1 MEFKGTK
8 GEWINTYP
16 IITSDEE
23 DICEIFVHLDAYMD
37 NSNAISEKIAE
48 ANAKLIA
55 CAPEM
60 LEIINEIIESIK
72 NEDII
77 IKDNTDND
85 GFEARGF
92 YFFNKLKKLSE
103 KATTI

>member
-60 LEIINEIIESIK
+60 L
-72 NEDII
+72 
-77 IKDNTDND
+77 
-85 GFEARGF
+85 
-92 YFFNKLKKLSE
+92 KKLIELSYDFE
-103 KATTI
+103 DEELELLIKKATTI